1 MIPTLTVLRKPSF
14 GVLPSDRPML
24 KSINSTFSVDLSLSN
39 SSFFGGFVSTK
50 GVCERNRVQGLNKM
64 VKASAFKRGDG
75 DEGVRVLQQETFV
88 DGSPKF
94 RRELMADGLE
104 PTLNRM
110 SKWLVAGLFGGVI
123 LWRHD
128 AVAIWAAMG
137 SVLNS
142 MLSIILKRI
151 LNQERP
157 VSTLRSDP
165 GMPSTHSQSIFFTVA
180 FTIVSIMEWLG
191 MNEFSITISGL
202 TLAFGS
208 YLSWLRVSQ
217 QFHTVNQVVVGAI
230 LGSIFSILWSWSW
243 DAVVLQAFI
252 SSFWVRTI
260 VVLGAAGFCLGFLV
274 YVVLNWFRDE
284 DQFSK

>member
-1 MIPTLTVLRKPSF
+1 MLPTLTVLHKSSF
-14 GVLPSDRPML
+14 RVLPGDRPML
-24 KSINSTFSVDLSLSN
+24 KSINSTFSVDLSVSK
-39 SSFFGGFVSTK
+39 SSFFGGFVSKK
-50 GVCERNRVQGLNKM
+50 GVCERNRVQFLNTMAKT
-64 VKASAFKRGDG
+64 SAFKGGDG
-75 DEGVRVLQQETFV
+75 DEGVRVLEQETFV

-94 RRELMADGLE
+94 GRKLMADGLE

-110 SKWLVAGLFGGVI
+110 SKWLVAALFGGVI

-128 AVAIWAAMG
+128 AEALWAAMG

-142 MLSIILKRI
+142 ILSIILKRI

-165 GMPSTHSQSIFFTVA
+165 GMPSSHSQSIFFTVV

-191 MNEFSITISGL
+191 INELTVIISGL

-230 LGSIFSILWSWSW
+230 LGSIFAILWSWSW
-243 DAVVLQAFI
+243 DTVVLKAFI
-252 SSFWVRTI
+252 SSSWVRTT
-260 VVLGAAGFCLGFLV
+260 VVLGAAGLCLGFLV
-274 YVVLNWFRDE
+274 YVVRNWFRDE
-284 DQFSK
+284 DQFSE

>member
-64 VKASAFKRGDG
+64 VKASAFKRGDD

-110 SKWLVAGLFGGVI
+110 VG
-123 LWRHD
+123 
-128 AVAIWAAMG
+128 
-137 SVLNS
+137 NS
-142 MLSIILKRI
+142 RFSRSRFFPIHVDVCLC
-151 LNQERP
+151 
-157 VSTLRSDP
+157 VCALR
-165 GMPSTHSQSIFFTVA
+165 
-180 FTIVSIMEWLG
+180 
-191 MNEFSITISGL
+191 NESSG
-202 TLAFGS
+202 F
-208 YLSWLRVSQ
+208 Y
-217 QFHTVNQVVVGAI
+217 
-230 LGSIFSILWSWSW
+230 
-243 DAVVLQAFI
+243 
-252 SSFWVRTI
+252 
-260 VVLGAAGFCLGFLV
+260 
-274 YVVLNWFRDE
+274 
-284 DQFSK
+284 